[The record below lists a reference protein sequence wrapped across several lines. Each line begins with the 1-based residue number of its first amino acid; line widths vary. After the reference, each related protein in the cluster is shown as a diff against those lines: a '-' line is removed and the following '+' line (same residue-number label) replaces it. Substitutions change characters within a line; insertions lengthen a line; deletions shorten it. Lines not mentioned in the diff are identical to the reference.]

1 MILMIIPVMRCGVF
15 VLFCMIILCMPVDFT
30 GAVMFAMLAMFAMF
44 AMFAMLVMFVMF
56 VMFALVFKQGP
67 FAK

>member
-30 GAVMFAMLAMFAMF
+30 GAVMF
-44 AMFAMLVMFVMF
+44 

-67 FAK
+67 FAKS